1 MAKGSKKAN
10 GTQGEKLKYVPMR
23 KAARAMSLVA
33 GIISLCIVL
42 FSAAEAAWSWAAIF
56 VALTGVAFYLVYA
69 MTVDLR
75 EAH

>member
-10 GTQGEKLKYVPMR
+10 GAQSERLKYIPMR
-23 KAARAMSLVA
+23 KVARAMSLVA
-33 GIISLCIVL
+33 GIISLCIAL
-42 FSAAEAAWSWAAIF
+42 FSAVEAAWPWAAIF
-56 VALTGVAFYLVYA
+56 AALTGVAFYLVYA